1 MLVLTVFSVRLDWAS
16 LALSSVSQCGYQ
28 GTGAEGKSA
37 DGESGRGAGE
47 EKMKTKRGSNE
58 SGRKLIMYKK
68 VMVKIVQWVH
78 FAGGKLG
85 SWLEK

>member
-1 MLVLTVFSVRLDWAS
+1 MVIKERAPKVKEPMGS
-16 LALSSVSQCGYQ
+16 
-28 GTGAEGKSA
+28 
-37 DGESGRGAGE
+37 RGGGGE